1 MSLLDAIGRL
11 ETIEDHFYGVVANRP
26 LREGD
31 EIKLLQLVLSNQ
43 AEIAGALIALI
54 KDLNGKNGNS
64 RDREQTG

>member
-26 LREGD
+26 LRKGD

-54 KDLNGKNGNS
+54 KDLNGNRNS
-64 RDREQTG
+64 TDRGETG